1 MIKPRSKECF
11 GVSRHVDEPEDRK
24 PPLAPSKY
32 EDVVVELTDTQK
44 LFLKLMDSLQKDM
57 KDNSK
62 KQNVPK
68 VIQLNQAFVLL
79 TKSFSE
85 FLNA

>member
-44 LFLKLMDSLQKDM
+44 LFLKLMDSLQKDI